1 MICPNCGYDNVP
13 GDESCKH
20 CEMDLTQL
28 DRPAAQNRLER
39 TLMEDVV
46 GSLKPREA
54 VVVCLN
60 ATVGQTLDSMLK
72 SNLGALLV
80 IDDEGKLRGI
90 FSERDLL
97 TRVAGIHTSWEHLP
111 VREVMTPDPETVC
124 LTDTLAQALQK
135 MDVGGYRH
143 LPVVEDGRPVG
154 VISVRDMMRH
164 LTRLC

>member
-1 MICPNCGYDNVP
+1 MICPNCGYDNLP

-46 GSLKPREA
+46 AALKPRQA
-54 VVVCLN
+54 VVARHD
-60 ATVGQTLDSMLK
+60 ATVGQALDLMLD

-80 IDDEGKLRGI
+80 VDDGGQLCGI

-97 TRVAGIHTSWEHLP
+97 TRVAGVHSCWERLSLS
-111 VREVMTPDPETVC
+111 EVMTRDPETVS
-124 LTDTLAQALQK
+124 LTDTLALA
-135 MDVGGYRH
+135 
-143 LPVVEDGRPVG
+143 
-154 VISVRDMMRH
+154 
-164 LTRLC
+164 

>member
-1 MICPNCGYDNVP
+1 MICPTCGYDNVP

-20 CEMDLTQL
+20 CGLDLAPL
-28 DRPAAQNRLER
+28 DRPVAQNRLER
-39 TLMEDVV
+39 TLMEELV
-46 GSLKPREA
+46 GALKPRQA
-54 VVVCLN
+54 VVARLN
-60 ATVGQTLDSMLK
+60 ATVGQALDMMLE

-80 IDDEGKLRGI
+80 VDASGHLSGI

-97 TRVAGIHTSWEHLP
+97 TRVAGVHPNWENLH
-111 VREVMTPDPETVC
+111 VCEVMTRNPETVS
-124 LTDTLAQALQK
+124 LTDTLALALQK

-143 LPVVEDGRPVG
+143 LPVVEDGKPVG

>member
-1 MICPNCGYDNVP
+1 MICPNCGYDNLP

-20 CEMDLTQL
+20 CEGDLTQL

-39 TLMEDVV
+39 TLMEDLV
-46 GSLKPREA
+46 GALKPRKA
-54 VVVCLN
+54 VVARLHS
-60 ATVGQTLDSMLK
+60 TVGQALDQMLEA
-72 SNLGALLV
+72 NLGALLV
-80 IDDEGKLRGI
+80 VDATGKLCGI

-97 TRVAGIHTSWEHLP
+97 TRVAGVHSSWESIH
-111 VREVMTPDPETVC
+111 VCEVMTRNPETVS
-124 LTDTLAQALQK
+124 LTDTLALALQK

-143 LPVVEDGRPVG
+143 LPVVDDGKPVG